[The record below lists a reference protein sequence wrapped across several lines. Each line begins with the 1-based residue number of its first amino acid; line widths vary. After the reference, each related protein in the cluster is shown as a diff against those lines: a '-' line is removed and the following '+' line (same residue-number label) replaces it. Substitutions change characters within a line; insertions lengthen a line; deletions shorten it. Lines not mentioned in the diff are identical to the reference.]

1 MKNTAKKFWLVS
13 LLFIVCLIALVSTS
27 IVPIIVALQSKAIR
41 LYPDDK
47 MDLVNINQIF
57 VYELPAE
64 SRGVPF
70 GLHCYP
76 SSPSILEDS
85 QSPIIATTMHNGQI
99 VGIMPDPVNN
109 ILLLPNSKISVH
121 ITGRCYLPLRPL
133 GDIELFE
140 YPISQET
147 FQVGETRYSQDDLD
161 QLISNYV
168 DDQFPPDFFEQFPTP

>member
-1 MKNTAKKFWLVS
+1 
-13 LLFIVCLIALVSTS
+13 
-27 IVPIIVALQSKAIR
+27 
-41 LYPDDK
+41 
-47 MDLVNINQIF
+47 
-57 VYELPAE
+57 
-64 SRGVPF
+64 
-70 GLHCYP
+70 
-76 SSPSILEDS
+76 
-85 QSPIIATTMHNGQI
+85 
-99 VGIMPDPVNN
+99 MPDPVNN